1 MRELLKGTKIKLTYL
16 KDEDIDAF
24 THWYE
29 DTKFLRL
36 YSSEPSIPKSPSEI
50 SKIFDEVK
58 NSPTSIGLAI
68 RDILSNEILGYLELD
83 GVNYNNGTSWIAIAI
98 GDSKNWGK
106 GYGTEALNLAL
117 DFSFNELN
125 LHKLQL
131 TVFEYNKSAI
141 KLYENIGFKKEG
153 SYREYIHRDG
163 KRFDMYLYGM
173 IKSEYKSI
181 L

>member
-1 MRELLKGTKIKLTYL
+1 MKELLKGNKLKLTYL
-16 KDEDIDAF
+16 RDEDIEAF

-36 YSSEPSIPKSPSEI
+36 YSSEPSIPKSPTEI
-50 SKIFDEVK
+50 TKIFDEVK

-68 RDILSNEILGYLELD
+68 RDILSNEIIGYLELD
-83 GVNYNNGTSWIAIAI
+83 GISYNNGTSWISIAI

-106 GYGTEALNLAL
+106 GYGTEAMNLAL
-117 DFSFNELN
+117 DFAFNELN

-131 TVFEYNKSAI
+131 TVFEYNLAAI
-141 KLYENIGFKKEG
+141 RLYENLGFKREG
-153 SYREYIHRDG
+153 SYRDYIYRDS

-173 IKSEYKSI
+173 LKSEYANV
-181 L
+181 